1 MHTHDG
7 TVTKIT
13 ANKIEI
19 QFQQDTMC
27 LHCQIKNTC
36 MVSHSRPRIL
46 HTKIQN
52 PQDYHVGDKVIIEI
66 SPQSSLWALFFGYA
80 LPLMVLLIGSITCHI
95 LGLTDTLNALTTLFV
110 LLLYYLVLGINQ
122 KKLSD
127 KFQIKVHK

>member
-19 QFQQDTMC
+19 QFQQDAMC
-27 LHCQIKNTC
+27 LHCQIKNIC
-36 MVSHSRPRIL
+36 MVPHSRPRIL